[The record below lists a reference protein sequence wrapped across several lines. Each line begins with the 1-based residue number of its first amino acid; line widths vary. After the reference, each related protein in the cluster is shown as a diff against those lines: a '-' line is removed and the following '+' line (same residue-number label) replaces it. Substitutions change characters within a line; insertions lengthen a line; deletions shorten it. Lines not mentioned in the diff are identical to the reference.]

1 MKILTLK
8 TFLNKGIDIYI
19 FEVAICVI
27 FILKILSPMLEYMVT
42 CDIIY
47 VNVFFYLLDDS
58 PYVMIILFNFVLI
71 NFHAL
76 TQ

>member
-27 FILKILSPMLEYMVT
+27 FILKILSNVG
-42 CDIIY
+42 DIIY

-58 PYVMIILFNFVLI
+58 PHVMILLFNFVLI

>member
-8 TFLNKGIDIYI
+8 TYLNKGIDIYI

-27 FILKILSPMLEYMVT
+27 FILKILSNVG
-42 CDIIY
+42 DIIY

-58 PYVMIILFNFVLI
+58 PHVMILLFNFVLI

>member
-8 TFLNKGIDIYI
+8 TNLNKGIDIYI

-27 FILKILSPMLEYMVT
+27 FILKILSNVG
-42 CDIIY
+42 DIIY

-58 PYVMIILFNFVLI
+58 PHVMILLFNFVLI